1 MLCLLY
7 ESLLTLAV
15 RESGLLEFKDK
26 ALTGGGRIGS
36 NEVGIG
42 YLVLVSN
49 LFTVCKIVSPK
60 QRRGGRSFAT
70 VCGISVFLAPRLFT
84 EW

>member
-1 MLCLLY
+1 MPFGVGGEVLCLLY

-36 NEVGIG
+36 NEVGIV
-42 YLVLVSN
+42 YVVLVYIQCVSVNGHNTRHSN
-49 LFTVCKIVSPK
+49 PVNSKIDIV
-60 QRRGGRSFAT
+60 
-70 VCGISVFLAPRLFT
+70 PRLP
-84 EW
+84 